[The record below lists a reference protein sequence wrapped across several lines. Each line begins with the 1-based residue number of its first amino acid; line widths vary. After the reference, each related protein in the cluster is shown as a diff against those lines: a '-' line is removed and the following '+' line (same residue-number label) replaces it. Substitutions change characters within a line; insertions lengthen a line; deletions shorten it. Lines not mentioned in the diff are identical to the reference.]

1 MLFQQKV
8 RISMFF
14 LELFFYFFMAF
25 IAIYTWERIKLK
37 ITIPIYLHI
46 RLILFHLLATLCM
59 AILCILLAFLFNFP
73 YIVVGL
79 FTTLISIF
87 SWFHFESFFSRE
99 VI

>member
-1 MLFQQKV
+1 
-8 RISMFF
+8 MFI
-14 LELFFYFFMAF
+14 LELLFYFFMGF
-25 IAIYTWERIKLK
+25 IAIYTWERIKLN

-59 AILCILLAFLFNFP
+59 AILSILLALVFNFP

-79 FTTLISIF
+79 FTTLITIL